1 MKYLFLA
8 CSVLLLFIT
17 ACSLNDYDNY
27 DTPDA
32 IFEGNIV
39 YEGDPIP
46 VGYNSVSFELWQ
58 SGFGKETPIDVTV
71 AQDGSFSAKLFSGKY
86 RLVLKE
92 DQGPYLSPTNTETNS
107 DSIMVDLNGNKSSDI
122 EVLPYYMIRN
132 ASFSISDRNVS
143 ASFEVEKIMDSENGG
158 KPVESV
164 SLYISKTQFVDE
176 RTSISSNIVAATE
189 ISDMSNININTDVPE
204 LTPEQGYIFARVG
217 VKIVD
222 VEDMLFSNVEK
233 IQLN

>member
-1 MKYLFLA
+1 SGVNSKSQSVNKALTNLKIRTMKYLFLA

-204 LTPEQGYIFARVG
+204 LTPEQG
-217 VKIVD
+217 
-222 VEDMLFSNVEK
+222 
-233 IQLN
+233 